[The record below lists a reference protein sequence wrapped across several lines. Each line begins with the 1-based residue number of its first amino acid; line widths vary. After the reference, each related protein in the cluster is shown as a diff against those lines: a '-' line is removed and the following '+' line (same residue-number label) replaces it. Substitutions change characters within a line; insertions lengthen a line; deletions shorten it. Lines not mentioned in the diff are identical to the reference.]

1 MRVCGSVWL
10 CPNCSQKIRRQ
21 RARDVATVLQRH
33 EARGGGAVL
42 SLLSVSHYRKHSLRS
57 TQDAQKASWTQ
68 MTKQRYYTQL
78 KDRFGIVG
86 YIKTFEVTEGKNGWH
101 PHYHVVWLTKR
112 PLTDAEREQLDAALF
127 QLWSHNVAKYTD
139 RTVNHEA
146 NHVQKIRTVGAIA
159 NYMSKSIA
167 YELTH
172 AHMKDGKT
180 PTQRTPFQIARDY
193 TTSFDERDAARW
205 NEYVEAISGERMI
218 TFSRSLADLRTTE
231 SQMTDEEI
239 AEIDDDAI
247 PQDQPSENDG
257 DAPSQEDQE
266 EWNVVASFDL
276 PNTPWFNR
284 WWYTTNEHTKLLK
297 ALENDGETG
306 LKLFIEEVR
315 RRYEE

>member
-1 MRVCGSVWL
+1 
-10 CPNCSQKIRRQ
+10 
-21 RARDVATVLQRH
+21 
-33 EARGGGAVL
+33 
-42 SLLSVSHYRKHSLRS
+42 
-57 TQDAQKASWTQ
+57 
-68 MTKQRYYTQL
+68 
-78 KDRFGIVG
+78 
-86 YIKTFEVTEGKNGWH
+86 
-101 PHYHVVWLTKR
+101 
-112 PLTDAEREQLDAALF
+112 
-127 QLWSHNVAKYTD
+127 
-139 RTVNHEA
+139 
-146 NHVQKIRTVGAIA
+146 
-159 NYMSKSIA
+159 
-167 YELTH
+167 
-172 AHMKDGKT
+172 
-180 PTQRTPFQIARDY
+180 
-193 TTSFDERDAARW
+193 
-205 NEYVEAISGERMI
+205 VEAISGERMI